1 MKPKKRVLGRTLGVL
16 LAAVAMLLAPA
27 VPAQAYNPMGGV
39 LYDLGDQDCLKGLG
53 NCAVYPK
60 STQLPSGRLVAAF
73 ENAVVAESG
82 SADGETLPIYK
93 SDDHGTSWQ
102 HLTEVPAPAYL
113 SSDPAYDR
121 YISHWGSPYLYAL
134 PQQVGNLTAGTL
146 LLASV
151 VTGDDHYYLERKA
164 ADPNWVPNNDGDRSD
179 MALALY
185 SSADQGATW
194 KVENII
200 ATGGWQ
206 GGSAGATGVNV
217 AAANTYR
224 QVDPIWEPFLMV
236 YNGQLVAYYSDEN
249 DYIGVTSAGV
259 PILDPNNDTA
269 TDSHGQILVHKTWN
283 GNSANWSSPVVD
295 VQGQNQD
302 MGGGKTEI
310 GGGRPGM
317 TTIAPTSDGKWLL
330 TYEWWGGGANVRYK
344 IADSPLDFRST
355 GGQAGSEIGG
365 LPVSSGSR
373 SLSTGGSPVLIG
385 LPDGRIVYN
394 ASGSGSVWVNETGSS
409 TGAWTEYQTNIGA
422 GYSRNLQYVEGTG
435 RVVILQGTWGGPTSA
450 AVIRF
455 GEVDLGDSD
464 GEYFQLVNRQTG
476 QVLGTGGNV
485 TDANIGNGDVPDVV
499 LEDAGATPIPDTQ
512 YWHLATKADDSVTL
526 LNKSG
531 GRAAGIWTG
540 SATAGQRIGQWV
552 DDTATG
558 TWNLVPTTN
567 GYYRLQSTA
576 DSSLYLT
583 GTAADAP
590 VTLQT
595 SAGNGSQEWS
605 LVEGSPNVGAS
616 VNLMAGHSGSCVDVF
631 GASTANGAEIAQ
643 YGCNGG
649 ANQTWRFQGLGNGYY
664 QIVAG
669 HSGKCLD
676 VASVSTADG
685 ARVIQW
691 TCGSGMNQQWE
702 VRDAGDGQVRLVAR
716 HSGKCLDVPS
726 SATADGTR
734 LQQYSCNG
742 GQNQR
747 FAWNAA

>member
-1 MKPKKRVLGRTLGVL
+1 MKSTRQVMRRVL
-16 LAAVAMLLAPA
+16 AACAVAIAMVVAPA
-27 VPAQAYNPMGGV
+27 AQVQGYNPTGGV
-39 LYDLGDQDCLKGLG
+39 LYDLGDRDCLKGLG

-73 ENAVVAESG
+73 ENAVVAPSG
-82 SADGETLPIYK
+82 SADGETLPVYK
-93 SDDHGTSWQ
+93 SDDDGTSWQ

-134 PQQVGNLTAGTL
+134 PQRVGNLSAGTL

-151 VTGDDHYYLERKA
+151 VTGDDHYFLERKA
-164 ADPNWVPNNDGDRSD
+164 ADPNWVPSNDGDRSD

-185 SSADQGATW
+185 ASNDEGATW
-194 KVENII
+194 RVVNII

-224 QVDPIWEPFLMV
+224 QVDPVWEPFLMV

-249 DYIGVTSAGV
+249 DYVGVDANGV
-259 PILDPNNDTA
+259 PILDPANATA
-269 TDSHGQILVHKTWN
+269 TDSHGQILVHRTWN
-283 GNSANWSSPVVD
+283 GTSATWSSPVVD
-295 VQGQNQD
+295 VQGLNQN
-302 MGGGKTEI
+302 MGNGKTEI

-317 TTIAPTSDGKWLL
+317 TTVAPTSDGRWLL
-330 TYEWWGGGANVRYK
+330 TYEYWGGGSNVRYK
-344 IADSPLDFRST
+344 VANSPLDFRSV

-365 LPVSSGSR
+365 LPVTGGSR

-394 ASGSGSVWVNETGSS
+394 AAGSASVWVNETGSS

-422 GYSRNLQYVEGTG
+422 GYSRSLQYVEGTG
-435 RVVILQGTWGGPTSA
+435 RISILQGTWGGPTSA

-455 GEVDLGDSD
+455 GEVDLGDSA
-464 GEYFQLVNRQTG
+464 GAYYQLVNRQNG
-476 QVLGTGGNV
+476 QVLGTGGNT

-499 LEDAGATPIPDTQ
+499 LEDPGATPVPDTQ
-512 YWHLATKADDSVTL
+512 FWHVQSKGSSVTL

-531 GRAAGIWTG
+531 GRFAGIWTG

-552 DDTATG
+552 DNSATG
-558 TWNLVPTTN
+558 TWNLVATSG

-576 DSSLYLT
+576 NTGLYLT
-583 GTAADAP
+583 GGGDGAAA
-590 VTLQT
+590 TLQPLAT
-595 SAGNGSQEWS
+595 NGSQEWLLS
-605 LVEGSPNVGAS
+605 QTPAEGAVTLA
-616 VNLMAGHSGSCVDVF
+616 ARHSGKCADVV
-631 GASTANGAEIAQ
+631 GVSTADGAEVAQ
-643 YGCNGG
+643 YTCNGN
-649 ANQTWRFQGLGNGYY
+649 ANQQWQFESLGNGYHR
-664 QIVAG
+664 ITAG

-676 VASVSTADG
+676 VRNASTADG
-685 ARVIQW
+685 ARAVQW
-691 TCGSGMNQQWE
+691 TCNGNANQQWE
-702 VRDAGDGQVRLVAR
+702 VRDAGGGYVRLVAR

-726 SATADGTR
+726 SSTADGTR
-734 LQQYSCNG
+734 LTQYTCNS
-742 GQNQR
+742 GQNQQ
-747 FAWNAA
+747 FAWNPA